1 MILYEYIPKR
11 KKSKPTAAK
20 RLLQKSW
27 TELLEKYNVKQN
39 SKRNLRPSSIEHILP
54 IRDHIL
60 PIREVGGR
68 VRSLG
73 DGIGTATKK
82 ATNVY
87 TGTAMIGIATMH
99 KSNSVP
105 VFSVQEAM
113 DISKMR
119 RG

>member
-1 MILYEYIPKR
+1 MILYEHIPKR

-27 TELLEKYNVKQN
+27 KELLEKYDVKQN
-39 SKRNLRPSSIEHILP
+39 SKVSVQSNSIEYILP
-54 IRDHIL
+54 IRDF
-60 PIREVGGR
+60 GGNIK
-68 VRSLG
+68 SLG
-73 DGIGTATKK
+73 NGIGTATKK
-82 ATNVY
+82 AANVY

-105 VFSVQEAM
+105 VFSVKEAI

>member
-1 MILYEYIPKR
+1 MIVHEYIPKR

-39 SKRNLRPSSIEHILP
+39 GKRNLRSSSIEHSLP
-54 IRDHIL
+54 IRDF
-60 PIREVGGR
+60 GGS

-105 VFSVQEAM
+105 VFSVQEAIE
-113 DISKMR
+113 ISKMR

>member
-1 MILYEYIPKR
+1 MIIREYIPKR

-27 TELLEKYNVKQN
+27 TDLLEKYDVKQN
-39 SKRNLRPSSIEHILP
+39 SKRSLRSSIIEHSLPIIEHSLP
-54 IRDHIL
+54 IRDF
-60 PIREVGGR
+60 GGS

-73 DGIGTATKK
+73 NGIGTATKK

-105 VFSVQEAM
+105 VFSVKEAIE
-113 DISKMR
+113 ISKMR

>member
-1 MILYEYIPKR
+1 MIVHEYIPKR
-11 KKSKPTAAK
+11 KKSKPTDAK

-39 SKRNLRPSSIEHILP
+39 SKVSLRSNSIEHILP
-54 IRDHIL
+54 IRDF
-60 PIREVGGR
+60 GGS

-82 ATNVY
+82 STNVY

-105 VFSVQEAM
+105 VFSVQEAIE
-113 DISKMR
+113 ISKMR

>member
-1 MILYEYIPKR
+1 MIVHEYIPKR

-27 TELLEKYNVKQN
+27 TDLLEKYDVKQN
-39 SKRNLRPSSIEHILP
+39 SKRSLRSSSIEHSLP
-54 IRDHIL
+54 IRDF
-60 PIREVGGR
+60 GGS

-73 DGIGTATKK
+73 NGIGTATKK

-105 VFSVQEAM
+105 VFSVKEAIE
-113 DISKMR
+113 ISKMR

>member
-27 TELLEKYNVKQN
+27 TELLEKYDVKQN
-39 SKRNLRPSSIEHILP
+39 SKISLRNNSIEHILP
-54 IRDHIL
+54 IRDF
-60 PIREVGGR
+60 GGNIK
-68 VRSLG
+68 SLG
-73 DGIGTATKK
+73 TGIGTATKK
-82 ATNVY
+82 PVNVY
-87 TGTAMIGIATMH
+87 TGTAMLGIATMH

-105 VFSVQEAM
+105 VFSQKEAIE
-113 DISKMR
+113 ISKMR

>member
-11 KKSKPTAAK
+11 KKLKPTAAK

-39 SKRNLRPSSIEHILP
+39 SKVSLQSNSIEHSLP
-54 IRDHIL
+54 IRDF
-60 PIREVGGR
+60 GGN

-105 VFSVQEAM
+105 VFSVKEAIE
-113 DISKMR
+113 ISKMR

>member
-1 MILYEYIPKR
+1 MIVHEYIPKR
-11 KKSKPTAAK
+11 KKLKPTAAK

-27 TELLEKYNVKQN
+27 TDLLEKYNVKQN
-39 SKRNLRPSSIEHILP
+39 SKRSTRSNSIEHRLP
-54 IRDHIL
+54 IRDF
-60 PIREVGGR
+60 GGSI
-68 VRSLG
+68 RSLG

-105 VFSVQEAM
+105 VFSVNEAIE
-113 DISKMR
+113 ISKMR

>member
-11 KKSKPTAAK
+11 KKNKPTAAK

-39 SKRNLRPSSIEHILP
+39 GKRNLRSSSIEHILP
-54 IRDHIL
+54 IRDF
-60 PIREVGGR
+60 GGS

-105 VFSVQEAM
+105 VFSVQEAIE
-113 DISKMR
+113 ISKMR